1 MAISRA
7 QMEEQVKGFEAGDLV
22 TNDSAEIDQ
31 AQQDAFDPAQVI
43 SGTSTLD
50 PRISALA
57 QALAVPDFE
66 KRSQQYRDRLS
77 SVYAPSE
84 PANFY
89 DLATDLGRAILSA
102 PADTGPFGAA
112 GAGFVAFSDRL
123 KTAKEEDKKNR
134 RAVALKAAELAM
146 SDVSKAE
153 DKLREF
159 VIDSYQDHLAGDVDV
174 VTLQFDELDENDQ
187 PTGRRV
193 TRSFDKKTQSKQILK
208 ALRQQNGVKV
218 SDLPDVQG
226 ESTLDKESSKIFVK
240 DWVAISKKGNDAF
253 GRIDTVRKAKE
264 IAGELGE
271 EGFGKGQELS
281 LPVRQ
286 LIADIAPWAGI
297 NKKRLQGQEA
307 LKSVTIIFTL
317 ANVAQTKGAISNKEM
332 ALFEQ
337 ASPNLGQTYDGFL
350 FTLDI
355 QEAIARK
362 EAEFAREYSN
372 EFNRLMEEN
381 PGLKGPAAKAS
392 MDAWTAKWREEGR
405 DKFLTEEQKARIQK
419 AADDAK
425 KIGIGDYTGYKER
438 RDAFIKEQ
446 NERNQL
452 AANAGLDRSARLGPS
467 LDEQELL
474 KQAEEDPSVSREE
487 LAKLYRDIYAKYR

>member
-7 QMEEQVKGFEAGDLV
+7 QMEEQIKGFQEGGEA
-22 TNDSAEIDQ
+22 
-31 AQQDAFDPAQVI
+31 DAFDPTQAI
-43 SGTSTLD
+43 SGTSSLD

-123 KTAKEEDKKNR
+123 KAAKEEDKKNR

-153 DKLREF
+153 DKLRDF
-159 VIDSYQDHLAGDVDV
+159 VIDSYQDQLAGDVDV
-174 VTLQFDELDENDQ
+174 VTLQFDEVDEQGQ

-193 TRSFDKKTQSKQILK
+193 TRSFDKKTQSKQILQ

-218 SDLPDVQG
+218 ADLPDVQG
-226 ESTLDKESSKIFVK
+226 ESTLDKKSSEIFVK
-240 DWVAISKKGNDAF
+240 DWLAVSKKGNDAY
-253 GRIDTVRKAKE
+253 GRIDNIRKAKE
-264 IAGELGE
+264 IAGDLGPA
-271 EGFGKGQELS
+271 GFGAGQQLT
-281 LPVRQ
+281 LPFRQ
-286 LIADIAPWAGI
+286 LIADMAPWAGI
-297 NKKRLQGQEA
+297 DKERLKGQEA
-307 LKSVTIIFTL
+307 LRSVTIIFTL

-332 ALFEQ
+332 TLFEQ
-337 ASPNLGQTYDGFL
+337 ASPNLGQTYEGFL
-350 FTLDI
+350 FTLNI
-355 QEAIARK
+355 QEEIARK
-362 EAEFAREYSN
+362 EAEFAREYSD

-381 PGLKGPAAKAS
+381 PNLKGPGAKAA
-392 MDAWTAKWREEGR
+392 MDAWTAKWKEEGR
-405 DKFLTEEQKARIQK
+405 DKFLTEEQRARIQK

-425 KIGIGDYTGYKER
+425 KMGIGDYTGYEER

-446 NERNQL
+446 NDRGRLASNAALERSPLGELDPDKMEILRKAAQDPSITPEEYNQL
-452 AANAGLDRSARLGPS
+452 
-467 LDEQELL
+467 
-474 KQAEEDPSVSREE
+474 V
-487 LAKLYRDIYAKYR
+487 RDVYAVN

>member
-1 MAISRA
+1 
-7 QMEEQVKGFEAGDLV
+7 MEEQIKGFEAGDLV
-22 TNDSAEIDQ
+22 TNDPAEIDQ

-123 KTAKEEDKKNR
+123 KAAKEEDKKNR

-153 DKLREF
+153 DKLRDF
-159 VIDSYQDHLAGDVDV
+159 VIDSYQDQLAGDVDV

-218 SDLPDVQG
+218 ADLPDVQG
-226 ESTLDKESSKIFVK
+226 ESTLDKEASKTFVK
-240 DWVAISKKGNDAF
+240 DWVAISKKGTDAF
-253 GRIDTVRKAKE
+253 GRLDNIRKAKE
-264 IAGELGE
+264 IAGELGPA
-271 EGFGKGQELS
+271 GFGAGQQLT
-281 LPVRQ
+281 LPFRQ
-286 LIADIAPWAGI
+286 IIADMAPWAGI
-297 NKKRLQGQEA
+297 DKQKLKGQEA

-332 ALFEQ
+332 TLFEQ
-337 ASPNLGQTYDGFL
+337 ASPNLGQTYDGFM

-372 EFNRLMEEN
+372 EFNRLMQEN
-381 PGLKGPAAKAS
+381 PGLKGPGAKAA
-392 MDAWTAKWREEGR
+392 MDAWTAQWKEEGR
-405 DKFLTEEQKARIQK
+405 DKFLTEAQLAKIQK

-425 KIGIGDYTGYKER
+425 KMGIGDYTGYQER

-446 NERNQL
+446 NDRSRL
-452 AANAGLDRSARLGPS
+452 AANAGLDRSAARSGPS
-467 LDEQELL
+467 SEELDLL

-487 LAKLYRDIYAKYR
+487 LAQLYRDIYAKYQ

>member
-1 MAISRA
+1 
-7 QMEEQVKGFEAGDLV
+7 MEEQIKGFEAGDLV
-22 TNDSAEIDQ
+22 TNDPAEIDQ

-89 DLATDLGRAILSA
+89 DLATDLGRAILAA
-102 PADTGPFGAA
+102 PADTGPFSAA

-123 KTAKEEDKKNR
+123 KAAKEEDKKNR

-153 DKLREF
+153 DKLRDF
-159 VIDSYQDHLAGDVDV
+159 VIDSYQDQLAGDVDV
-174 VTLQFDELDENDQ
+174 VTLQFDEVDEQGQ

-240 DWVAISKKGNDAF
+240 DWVAISKKGNDAY
-253 GRIDTVRKAKE
+253 GRIDNIRKAKE
-264 IAGELGE
+264 IAGELGPA
-271 EGFGKGQELS
+271 GFGKGQELT
-281 LPVRQ
+281 LPFRQ
-286 LIADIAPWAGI
+286 ILADMAPWATDI
-297 NKKRLQGQEA
+297 EKLRGQEA

-332 ALFEQ
+332 TLFEQ
-337 ASPNLGQTYDGFL
+337 ASPNLGQTYEGFL

-362 EAEFAREYSN
+362 EAEFAREYSD
-372 EFNRLMEEN
+372 EFNRLMKEN
-381 PGLKGPAAKAS
+381 PDLKGPGAKAA

-425 KIGIGDYTGYKER
+425 KMGIGDYTGYQKR
-438 RDAFIKEQ
+438 RDEFIKEQ
-446 NERNQL
+446 NERGQL
-452 AANAGLDRSARLGPS
+452 AANAGLDRATNRSGPS
-467 LDEQELL
+467 LEEQELL

-487 LAKLYRDIYAKYR
+487 LAQLYRDIYAKYQ